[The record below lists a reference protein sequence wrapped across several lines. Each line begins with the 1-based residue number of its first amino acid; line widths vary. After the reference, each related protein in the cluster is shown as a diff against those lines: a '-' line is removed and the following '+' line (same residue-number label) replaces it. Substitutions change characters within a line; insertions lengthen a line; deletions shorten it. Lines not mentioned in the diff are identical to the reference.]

1 MENKFRIYKK
11 PNKTY
16 TRQWAQG
23 EVGPLPDKSGPRTE
37 KIKPKPTQKHLN
49 SMSAPLG

>member
-16 TRQWAQG
+16 TRHEPKGRQARYQINQG
-23 EVGPLPDKSGPRTE
+23 LDERKSSPNPHKNTST
-37 KIKPKPTQKHLN
+37 PQVHP
-49 SMSAPLG
+49 